1 MKVLTGILFFGL
13 IVSGVWGQSPKH
25 ELSELE
31 RLMNTDY
38 RALDSVMNQH
48 YDNFDKFPPDERV
61 EFHLLHLFWKQ
72 TSQSIHDTVFYRKL
86 KSAQLPMDHQLLLL
100 STTEILD
107 QRRTLRFVPQLNST
121 LDSIQHR
128 SIKVLFYAI
137 KSYMNIQSK
146 MEWRFQA
153 NKAMKRSRKT
163 RFDMLP
169 SLVLNII
176 STALEERGQYTD
188 AVKYQQKALN
198 YAEKNELH
206 LCVVMH
212 KLKLADVH
220 YELGNVVKAKSY
232 YADARQMAKKIK
244 NKFLEAE
251 ALLSLG
257 DLNVSTG
264 QIKEGL
270 YGLQRA
276 LILYYQESS
285 EIGIANTH
293 KELGRA
299 YLQTND
305 LELAEKNLE
314 LSSNYFDQIPARFG
328 KGELHYFLA
337 QLAFANNQLNRTLK
351 HCNRALIFT
360 EKHGSTLRYYK
371 IIQLRSR
378 VRSAIGDETGAY
390 RDLRAYVDFKD
401 SISASELQ
409 TQVAELS
416 ELYEAE
422 QKAKQISEQKR
433 RIEEQRN
440 QQLINEQKLENTEL
454 RNQQIILI
462 LFFSV
467 ILFLA
472 LFVIFYFR
480 SKQRA
485 LRTQQREV
493 ELQQQLLRSQM
504 NPHFLFNA
512 MSVIQSYIYD
522 NDLKN
527 SSAFLVN
534 FSRLMRLILENS
546 DKEFIPLS
554 TELEILERFLKIQQ
568 ARFEHRFDFEIS
580 AEGNVDLETTMIPP
594 MVLQPF
600 LENATEHGELH
611 KVIDGKI
618 RINYKIE
625 KELLIFEIVDNGIG
639 RKAAREKR
647 ASSTLKSHK
656 SMAISITEQRIA
668 LLHQKYKRSGYVT
681 IEDDDQQRETGTRVK
696 IGIPIIQ

>member
-1 MKVLTGILFFGL
+1 MKKLAGILFF
-13 IVSGVWGQSPKH
+13 VVHVTSFVAQSPRQQ
-25 ELSELE
+25 LSALE
-31 RLMNTDY
+31 VLMNTDY
-38 RALDSVMNQH
+38 SAIDSVMKQ
-48 YDNFDKFPPDERV
+48 YPDDFNSFSYEERI
-61 EFHLLHLFWKQ
+61 EFHLLRMFWMQ
-72 TSQSIHDTVFYRKL
+72 TSQSIHDTAYYTQLQK
-86 KSAQLPMDHQLLLL
+86 AQLLEHDQLILL
-100 STTEILD
+100 SATEILD
-107 QRRTLRFVPQLNST
+107 QREAFQFVPQLNST
-121 LDSIQHR
+121 PDSIQHR
-128 SIKVLFYAI
+128 SIKVLFHAI
-137 KSYMNIQSK
+137 KSYSNIQREIQWK
-146 MEWRFQA
+146 FHA
-153 NKAMKRSRKT
+153 NKAMKISRRSYS
-163 RFDMLP
+163 DMLP
-169 SLVLNII
+169 SIVVTII
-176 STALEERGQYTD
+176 STALEEKGHYTD

-198 YAEKNELH
+198 YAEENDLN
-206 LCVVMH
+206 LCMAAH
-212 KLKLADVH
+212 KLKLAHVH
-220 YELGNVVKAKSY
+220 YELGNVVKAKNY
-232 YADARQMAKKIK
+232 YADAMGLAKKI
-244 NKFLEAE
+244 NNTFLEAE
-251 ALLSLG
+251 ALMCSG
-257 DLNVSTG
+257 DLKVSTG
-264 QIKEGL
+264 NIKEGL
-270 YGLQRA
+270 YDLQRA

-285 EIGIANTH
+285 DIGIANTH

-299 YLQTND
+299 YLQTQD
-305 LELAEKNLE
+305 LELAKENLE
-314 LSSNYFDQIPARFG
+314 LSRNYFNQIPARFG
-328 KGELHYFLA
+328 LGELYFFLA
-337 QLAFANNQLNRTLK
+337 QLAYEQDQFSLALR
-351 HCNRALIFT
+351 HCNHSLNYT
-360 EKHGSTLRYYK
+360 EQYGSTLRYYK
-371 IIQLRSR
+371 ILQLRSL
-378 VRSAIGDETGAY
+378 VRSALGDDALAY
-390 RDLRAYVDFKD
+390 KDLRTYVKFKD

-409 TQVAELS
+409 SQVAELS

-454 RNQQIILI
+454 RNQRIILI

-546 DKEFIPLS
+546 EKEFIALS

-568 ARFEHRFDFEIS
+568 ARFEHRFNYEI
-580 AEGNVDLETTMIPP
+580 NTDDDIDLETTMIPP

-611 KVIDGKI
+611 KVRNGKI

-625 KELLIFEIVDNGIG
+625 KELLIFEIIDNGIG
-639 RKAAREKR
+639 RKAAREKQE
-647 ASSTLKSHK
+647 SSTLKNHK

-668 LLHQKYKRSGYVT
+668 LLHQKYNRSGYVT
-681 IEDDDQQRETGTRVK
+681 IEDDDEKHETGTRVK
-696 IGIPIIQ
+696 VGIPIIR

>member
-1 MKVLTGILFFGL
+1 MKKLAGILFFV
-13 IVSGVWGQSPKH
+13 VSVTNVVAQSPRQQ
-25 ELSELE
+25 LSAVEV
-31 RLMNTDY
+31 LMNTDY
-38 RALDSVMNQH
+38 SAIDSVMKQ
-48 YDNFDKFPPDERV
+48 YPDDFKSFSYKEQV
-61 EFHLLHLFWKQ
+61 EFHLLRMFWVQ
-72 TSQSIHDTVFYRKL
+72 TSQSIHDTAYYTQLQK
-86 KSAQLPMDHQLLLL
+86 AQLLGHDQLILL
-100 STTEILD
+100 SATEILD
-107 QRRTLRFVPQLNST
+107 QREVLEFVPQLNSNP
-121 LDSIQHR
+121 DSIQHR
-128 SIKVLFYAI
+128 LIKVLFHAI
-137 KSYMNIQSK
+137 KSYSNIQREMPWK
-146 MEWRFQA
+146 FHA
-153 NKAMKRSRKT
+153 NKAMRISRRSYS
-163 RFDMLP
+163 DMLP
-169 SLVLNII
+169 SIVVTII
-176 STALEERGQYTD
+176 STALEEKGHYTA

-198 YAEKNELH
+198 YAEENDLN
-206 LCVVMH
+206 LCAAVH
-212 KLKLADVH
+212 KLKLAHVH
-220 YELGNVVKAKSY
+220 FELGNVVKAKNY
-232 YADARQMAKKIK
+232 YADAMGLAKKI
-244 NKFLEAE
+244 NNTFLEAK
-251 ALLSLG
+251 ALLFSG
-257 DLNVSTG
+257 DVKVSTG
-264 QIKEGL
+264 NIKEGL
-270 YGLQRA
+270 YDLQRA

-285 EIGIANTH
+285 DIGIANTH

-299 YLQTND
+299 YLQTHE
-305 LELAEKNLE
+305 LELAKKNLE
-314 LSSNYFDQIPARFG
+314 LSRNYFNQIPARFG
-328 KGELHYFLA
+328 LGDLHFFLA
-337 QLAFANNQLNRTLK
+337 QLALK
-351 HCNRALIFT
+351 KDQFGLALQHCNHSLNYT
-360 EKHGSTLRYYK
+360 EQYGSTMRYYK
-371 IIQLRSR
+371 ILQLRSL
-378 VRSAIGDETGAY
+378 VQSALGDDARAY
-390 RDLRAYVDFKD
+390 EDLRAYVKFKD

-409 TQVAELS
+409 SQVAELS

-440 QQLINEQKLENTEL
+440 QQLISEQKLENTEL
-454 RNQQIILI
+454 RNQRIILI

-546 DKEFIPLS
+546 DKEFIALS

-568 ARFEHRFDFEIS
+568 ARFEHRFNYEI
-580 AEGNVDLETTMIPP
+580 NTDDDIDLETTLIPP

-611 KVIDGKI
+611 KVRNGKI

-625 KELLIFEIVDNGIG
+625 KELLIFEIIDNGIG
-639 RKAAREKR
+639 RKAASEKQE
-647 ASSTLKSHK
+647 SSTLKKHK

-681 IEDDDQQRETGTRVK
+681 IEDDDEKHGTGTRVK
-696 IGIPIIQ
+696 VGIPIIR